1 MTKTSLNNSLL
12 IKLDEIQ
19 PDRELLM
26 DINGINKIKIKCDV
40 QAIACFLLVF
50 APMNPSHNPAKELNQ
65 EIIKSITISTA
76 EVLQRRY

>member
-26 DINGINKIKIKCDV
+26 DINGINKIKIKCDT
-40 QAIACFLLVF
+40 
-50 APMNPSHNPAKELNQ
+50 E
-65 EIIKSITISTA
+65 
-76 EVLQRRY
+76 R